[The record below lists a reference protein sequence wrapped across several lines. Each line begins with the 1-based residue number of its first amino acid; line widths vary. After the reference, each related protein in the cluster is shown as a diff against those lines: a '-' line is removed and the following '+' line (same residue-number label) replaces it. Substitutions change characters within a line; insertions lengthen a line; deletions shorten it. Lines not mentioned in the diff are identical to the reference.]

1 MNCTECNKSKADL
14 QTGDHYCTQKG
25 CLVGRQEC
33 PETDRKKIRLEK
45 CPFCGSKEI
54 RFVSDWGRTE
64 EYLEYEDQ
72 LKYATY
78 PYIYCKGCGVNV
90 YTENDDELLETW
102 NRRAGKEDEA

>member
-1 MNCTECNKSKADL
+1 MTCTECNKSKADL

-45 CPFCGSKEI
+45 CPFCGSEEI